1 MRIITEKFA
10 MIIWKGKMNK
20 ITIRNF
26 AIWARNYRNSL
37 KNVVTILYERVNNER
52 AEVNSTV

>member
-1 MRIITEKFA
+1 
-10 MIIWKGKMNK
+10 MNK